1 MQFLPIVDRELR
13 AAARHSRTWWRRVLT
28 LLLGLIILV
37 FTWATAGRW
46 GSLSQLGHTVFEVLS
61 VFAFFYVVLAGP
73 LATADCLSRER
84 REGTLG
90 LLFLTD
96 LRGYDV
102 VFGKLAA
109 SALDIGMGLLAALP
123 LLAMPVLA
131 GGVSLAHFASVALFL
146 LNVMVLSLAL
156 GACASSFLVSGR
168 ASLALTFGVLLFL
181 NLGLPLIGEG
191 LLKLGPRRPGAQF
204 LYMCCPYWGLAM
216 CLDTGGR
223 WAPRAAY
230 WLNFAGTHGLAW
242 ILLVIACFRTGRYWR
257 QLPESQLSS
266 WWHGLR
272 ERRRK
277 RNWARIVE
285 KRCFFLDHNPIAW
298 VEGRDR
304 TQQYVLALLVC
315 GVAAFCVV
323 KHTYSTTLWPRQDWV
338 ILWPLFAQ
346 YVLCL
351 WIAIQAP
358 RRFADD
364 RQSGALELL
373 LCTPLPTRDMV
384 KGALTVLW
392 RRFGRPLIALVLIDG
407 YLLYAHFSTR
417 PVSAWSSGSGELTS
431 LYFYAAIVFAAQG
444 YAFARVGLY
453 QGLVRANSLRATFTL
468 VWGLGVLPWAL
479 FVAFLLACDFGRR
492 YLPFMPRVT
501 EQFAFASWTGA
512 HLVVFAL
519 FLGRASWE
527 LRNHFRDLAA
537 GVATPWWKRAWHSL
551 AEDFD

>member
-13 AAARHSRTWWRRVLT
+13 AAARRSRTWWRRLLT

-37 FTWATAGRW
+37 FTWMVVGRW
-46 GSLSQLGHTVFEVLS
+46 ATLSQVGRNVFEALS
-61 VFAFFYVVLAGP
+61 AFAFVYVLLAGP
-73 LATADCLSRER
+73 MATADCLSRER
-84 REGTLG
+84 RDGTLG

-109 SALDIGMGLLAALP
+109 SALDIGMGLLAAMP
-123 LLAMPVLA
+123 LLALPVLA
-131 GGVSLAHFASVALFL
+131 GGVSLAHFGSVVLFL
-146 LNVMVLSLAL
+146 LNVMVLSLVL
-156 GACASSFLVSGR
+156 GACASSCLLSSR

-181 NLGLPLIGEG
+181 NIGLPLIGEG

-216 CLDTGGR
+216 CLDTGVR
-223 WAPRAAY
+223 FAPRAAY
-230 WLNFAGTHGLAW
+230 WINLAGTQGLTLV
-242 ILLVIACFRTGRYWR
+242 LLVIACFRTGRYWR
-257 QLPESQLSS
+257 ELPEAQLAS

-272 ERRRK
+272 ERSRK
-277 RNWARIVE
+277 RHRARYAEI
-285 KRCFFLDHNPIAW
+285 RRAFLEHNPVAW
-298 VEGRDR
+298 LEGRDR
-304 TQQYVLALLVC
+304 TQENVLLLLVC
-315 GVAAFCVV
+315 GVAAFCIL
-323 KHTYSTTLWPRQDWV
+323 KHTASVATWPRQDWV

-373 LCTPLPTRDMV
+373 LCTPLPTRTMV
-384 KGALTVLW
+384 QGTLRLLW

-407 YLLYAHFSTR
+407 YLLYAHFNTR
-417 PVSAWSSGSGELTS
+417 TSASSKELIP

-444 YAFARVGLY
+444 YTFARVGLY

-468 VWGLGVLPWAL
+468 VWALGLLPWML
-479 FVAFLLACDFGRR
+479 FVGFLLAFDFSRR
-492 YLPFMPRVT
+492 FLPFVPRVT
-501 EQFAFASWTGA
+501 DQFAFAAWAGA
-512 HLVVFAL
+512 HLVVFAA

-527 LRNHFRDLAA
+527 LRRNFRDLAA
-537 GVATPWWKRAWHSL
+537 GVAIPWWKRAWHSL
-551 AEDFD
+551 TEDFD